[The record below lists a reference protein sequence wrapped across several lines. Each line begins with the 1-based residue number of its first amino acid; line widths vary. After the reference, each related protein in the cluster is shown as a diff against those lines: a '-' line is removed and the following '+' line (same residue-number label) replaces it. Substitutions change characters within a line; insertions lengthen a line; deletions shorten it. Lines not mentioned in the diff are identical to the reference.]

1 MGIMDNIPEL
11 DAKGLRSFG
20 LTTGALVAG
29 IFGVAIPWIFDLGY
43 PVWPWI
49 VLAVLGILGLVVP
62 LALNPVYKGWMVFGL
77 LLSKIT
83 TPIIMGSVFFLVLF
97 PTGLIMRLFRS
108 DALNRELDPDA
119 VSYRVDSEE
128 DRIDHFEKPF

>member
-1 MGIMDNIPEL
+1 MGITENIPEL

-20 LTTGALVAG
+20 VTTGAMVAAAFGLV
-29 IFGVAIPWIFDLGY
+29 IPWIFDLSY

-49 VLAVLGILGLVVP
+49 VLVVLGVWGLVAP
-62 LALNPVYKGWMVFGL
+62 RTLNPVYIGWMVFAL

-83 TPIIMGSVFFLVLF
+83 TPLIMGIVFFLVVL

-108 DALNRELDPDA
+108 DALKRDFDA
-119 VSYRVDSEE
+119 DAISYRVDSER